1 MNNVLDTLKLE
12 YEKLGEETKYALNKW
27 ISYLNKDTT
36 YNYNHTSYGLKNYFE
51 KASDMLGKL
60 YCVSNA
66 QFKYA
71 MYINGFEPDE
81 ITDDSWCFKI
91 SEKQNFNW

>member
-1 MNNVLDTLKLE
+1 MSNTLNKLKLE
-12 YEKLGEETKYALNKW
+12 YDKLNDDTIYALNKW
-27 ISYLNKDTT
+27 ISYIKSGKE
-36 YNYNHTSYGLKNYFE
+36 YNYNHTSYGIKHYFE
-51 KASDMLGKL
+51 TATSILGKP
-60 YCVSNA
+60 YCVSND